1 MPIGPSYDKLK
12 GDSLAD
18 AGMVVGFSF
27 ALVHV
32 VGLAPAS
39 NTPQRGVG
47 CFLHGMEPAPVFSD
61 PGCFRSGQN
70 LSTTVCIG
78 KLKGEF
84 YE

>member
-18 AGMVVGFSF
+18 AGMVVGVSF

-47 CFLHGMEPAPVFSD
+47 CFLHGMEPAHV
-61 PGCFRSGQN
+61 
-70 LSTTVCIG
+70 
-78 KLKGEF
+78 
-84 YE
+84 